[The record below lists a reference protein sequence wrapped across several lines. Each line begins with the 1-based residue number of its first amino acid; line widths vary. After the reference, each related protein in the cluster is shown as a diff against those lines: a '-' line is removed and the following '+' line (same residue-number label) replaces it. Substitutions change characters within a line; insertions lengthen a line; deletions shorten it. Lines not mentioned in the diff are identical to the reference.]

1 MKYKF
6 ELNNDI
12 VVLSYKDKKLEC
24 KTNVKLLSEMQ
35 KLSAK
40 ARIKMIQDYAKE
52 GQSIKDLTIVK
63 KENGKTFYD
72 DSNRQELENIYQQEM
87 ALEFFDNVC
96 KENFKLSLLE
106 LIADIGLETEEEGE
120 KFSSDLVNYLSGKI
134 PR

>member
-96 KENFKLSLLE
+96 KEHFKLSL
-106 LIADIGLETEEEGE
+106 
-120 KFSSDLVNYLSGKI
+120 
-134 PR
+134 

>member
-106 LIADIGLETEEEGE
+106 LITDIGLETEEEGE